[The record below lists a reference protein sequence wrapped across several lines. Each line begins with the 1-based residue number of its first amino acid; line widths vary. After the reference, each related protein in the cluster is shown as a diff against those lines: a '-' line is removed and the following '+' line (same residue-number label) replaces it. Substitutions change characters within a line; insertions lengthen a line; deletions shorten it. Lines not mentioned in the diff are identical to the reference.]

1 LVQSFFNEVDDI
13 EQGWIVLT
21 PTASGQIL
29 MRGDDSFVLDVEMHK
44 RYQSGIGKLQY
55 LAKNIHDLA
64 MQASNKGHWKAMEH
78 CIWYA

>member
-1 LVQSFFNEVDDI
+1 
-13 EQGWIVLT
+13 
-21 PTASGQIL
+21 